1 MSRDIETRRTI
12 AQRVID
18 RATTRGAPIDTDP
31 AFLAV
36 VEEWI
41 RGDIDLKA
49 MRERYL
55 DIIALR
61 AGERRGPLEN
71 RLDINP
77 SESSNEANEE

>member
-61 AGERRGPLEN
+61 AAERRGPLKN
-71 RLDINP
+71 RLGINP
-77 SESSNEANEE
+77 SESSNEVNEE

>member
-1 MSRDIETRRTI
+1 MSTTPETRRTI

-18 RATTRGAPIDTDP
+18 RATARGTPFDADP

-49 MRERYL
+49 IRERYL
-55 DIIALR
+55 DILALR
-61 AGERRGPLEN
+61 VAERRGRLKN
-71 RLDINP
+71 RLGVNH
-77 SESSNEANEE
+77 SVSSNEAKEE

>member
-1 MSRDIETRRTI
+1 MSTTPETRRTI

-18 RATTRGAPIDTDP
+18 RAAGRGTPFDADP

-49 MRERYL
+49 IRERYL
-55 DIIALR
+55 DILALR
-61 AGERRGPLEN
+61 VAERRGPLKN
-71 RLDINP
+71 RLGVNR
-77 SESSNEANEE
+77 SVSSNEANEE

>member
-61 AGERRGPLEN
+61 AAERRGPLKN
-71 RLDINP
+71 RLGINP